1 MNFRPVFLRPSHLP
15 CGFYF
20 ALACATSA
28 QLFQRRLWFL
38 YAVCHAHACATSA
51 QLFQRLLW
59 FLYVVCHVHA
69 CATSAQFLQ
78 RLLWFLYAVY
88 HFFAGLKFGRM
99 FQLPL
104 CSVYVVCLALFSQIS
119 LVQSLRFIASFLA
132 IHCALL
138 FDGKV
143 CPHTQTARLA
153 CTVVSHCG
161 HTFFGRL
168 SLSIGQPPLH
178 TTHGMYEYGLP
189 AQKSIFTRN
198 DQKFARVLSSQK
210 NETPAAQQC
219 YLRQETRDHCAQTA
233 SVTHACVY
241 FSLPRGKRI
250 IISILAC

>member
-1 MNFRPVFLRPSHLP
+1 MKSTKVQNPRRRGIAQEPH
-15 CGFYF
+15 
-20 ALACATSA
+20 TSMMLGTMPIPITKYY
-28 QLFQRRLWFL
+28 QKYP
-38 YAVCHAHACATSA
+38 YAVCHIHACATSA

-178 TTHGMYEYGLP
+178 TTHRMYEY
-189 AQKSIFTRN
+189 
-198 DQKFARVLSSQK
+198 
-210 NETPAAQQC
+210 
-219 YLRQETRDHCAQTA
+219 
-233 SVTHACVY
+233 
-241 FSLPRGKRI
+241 
-250 IISILAC
+250 